1 MHIITRKR
9 LVEFWT
15 QHPDAEPSLRTWEQV
30 FRKYAFRNTHDIR
43 ALFPSASFLPGN
55 VVVFNVGGRGKG
67 YRLGVYMRYPKTVY
81 VKWVLTHDEYERR
94 C

>member
-15 QHPDAEPSLRTWEQV
+15 THPDAEPALRVWEGLV
-30 FRKYAFRNTHDIR
+30 KKNTFATPHEIR
-43 ALFPSASFLPGN
+43 AVFASASFLPKN
-55 VVVFNVGGRGKG
+55 VVVFDIGGRGKG
-67 YRLGVYMRYPKTVY
+67 YRLGAYVRYPKTLY

-94 C
+94 